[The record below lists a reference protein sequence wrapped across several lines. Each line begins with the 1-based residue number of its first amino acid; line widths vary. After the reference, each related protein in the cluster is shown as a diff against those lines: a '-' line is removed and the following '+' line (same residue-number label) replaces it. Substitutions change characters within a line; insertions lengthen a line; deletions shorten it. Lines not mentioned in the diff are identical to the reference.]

1 MTREDSILT
10 RTWVTNDGRYLT
22 TAEITDDH
30 LRAIRNL
37 VRSELTP
44 GRDEDVCRAELAAWM
59 KAHTAGEHAMK
70 DEMEHDLFRVG
81 WIQIINDEIARRL
94 TCLAS

>member
-10 RTWVTNDGRYLT
+10 KTWVTNDGRYLT
-22 TAEITDDH
+22 VDKIDDDH

-44 GRDEDVCRAELAAWM
+44 GHDEDACRAELAIWM
-59 KAHTAGEHAMK
+59 AAHTAGDHAED
-70 DEMEHDLFRVG
+70 DEMDHDLFRVG
-81 WIQIINDEIARRL
+81 WIQIIRDEIAWRL
-94 TCLAS
+94 TCQS